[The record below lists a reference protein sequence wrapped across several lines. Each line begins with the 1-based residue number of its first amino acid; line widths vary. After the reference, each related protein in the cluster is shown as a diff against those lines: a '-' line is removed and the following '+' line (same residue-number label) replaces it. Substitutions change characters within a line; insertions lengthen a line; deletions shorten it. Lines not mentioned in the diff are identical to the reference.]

1 MSRGLRRTR
10 AAEGPAQLGASSGAV
25 FAPEPDA
32 RFRRRESRVAQ
43 RGRQAG
49 IDLRTKSERPVSR
62 ILKNA
67 ISVRGCRTVLFL
79 MLFGKVAEIARN
91 GRKTTIITKIYLFL
105 DTVKTQNQP
114 GEDEI
119 DIH

>member
-43 RGRQAG
+43 RGRRAG
-49 IDLRTKSERPVSR
+49 IDLRTESERPVSR

-79 MLFGKVAEIARN
+79 MSFGISR
-91 GRKTTIITKIYLFL
+91 
-105 DTVKTQNQP
+105 
-114 GEDEI
+114 
-119 DIH
+119 